1 MKRRAARSSSVSA
14 VSKNSRTSSRKRS
27 CAAVKLS
34 SMEVPRRFGISGRTR
49 PLQQRERR
57 VGVVVVFEHAG
68 HRARR
73 SRPAR
78 ADRRA
83 DCRPAN
89 VVGVG
94 QFDEHHEIRAL
105 ILQRRMH
112 RMPDAL
118 VAVDDAARRGLFV
131 AQVEAQAA
139 MADPLRSPLP
149 AFARAAA
156 LQQQLL
162 FARALPERRVE
173 TVGRGDGSGETGL
186 QIRRVI
192 AWPPRRR
199 CRR

>member
-1 MKRRAARSSSVSA
+1 MRCRRTRALRHESGRAP
-14 VSKNSRTSSRKRS
+14 
-27 CAAVKLS
+27 AVKLN
-34 SMEVPRRFGISGRTR
+34 SMEIPRRCGVSGCAR

-57 VGVVVVFEHAG
+57 VGIVVVFEYAG
-68 HRARR
+68 HV
-73 SRPAR
+73 R
-78 ADRRA
+78 ADVDRCARIAEQVA
-83 DCRPAN
+83 DQPN

-94 QFDEHHEIRAL
+94 QFHQHDEIRTL

-112 RMPDAL
+112 RMPDAF

-131 AQVEAQAA
+131 AQVETQAA

-162 FARALPERRVE
+162 FARTLPERRVE
-173 TVGRGDGSGETGL
+173 TVGRRDRSGETGL
-186 QIRRVI
+186 QIRLRVT

-199 CRR
+199 CTR